1 MIRINLLG
9 VREAGPGD
17 VFEAEAPVGGAS
29 SEKKGLLFAVLFL
42 GAAIAL
48 IAFQWL
54 SARNTINSL
63 DEEIKQLT
71 QEKQRLAAIIQRV
84 NEYQAKLAELEK
96 REALIEKLKREREGP
111 VRMLDDLSAKLPDF
125 VWLEQLQQGA
135 NNVTLR
141 GMAASYV
148 SIADYIQKLEESDF
162 FQNVEL
168 IDARQGKD
176 EFTSFQLRAQ
186 LVSPGASAADTA
198 AAAGGSGGSL

>member
-9 VREAGPGD
+9 VREAVGGD
-17 VFEAEAPVGGAS
+17 VFSAEASIGAP

-48 IAFQWL
+48 ISFQWL

-63 DEEIKQLT
+63 DEEIRQLT
-71 QEKQRLAAIIQRV
+71 QERQRLQAIIQRV
-84 NEYQAKLAELEK
+84 NEYQAKLQELEK
-96 REALIEKLKREREGP
+96 REALIEQLKRERGGP

-125 VWLEQLQQGA
+125 VWIEQLTQGQ
-135 NNVTLR
+135 NNVTIR

-148 SIADYIQKLEESDF
+148 SIADYIQKLEESEF

-186 LVSPGASAADTA
+186 FKSPGDPVAEAAT
-198 AAAGGSGGSL
+198 AGGSGGSL

>member
-9 VREAGPGD
+9 VREAVPGD
-17 VFEAEAPVGGAS
+17 VFEAETPAGGS

-42 GAAIAL
+42 GAAIAV
-48 IAFQWL
+48 IAVQWL

-63 DEEIKQLT
+63 DEEIRQLT
-71 QEKQRLAAIIQRV
+71 QEKQRLQAIIQRV
-84 NEYQAKLAELEK
+84 NEYQAKLQELEK

-125 VWLEQLQQGA
+125 VWLEQLQQGP
-135 NNVTLR
+135 NNVTIR

-186 LVSPGASAADTA
+186 LMSPGAPAAE

>member
-1 MIRINLLG
+1 MISINLLG

-17 VFEAEAPVGGAS
+17 VFEAEAPVGGGS

-63 DEEIKQLT
+63 DEEIQSLT
-71 QEKQRLAAIIQRV
+71 QEKQRLQAIIQRV

-111 VRMLDDLSAKLPDF
+111 LRMLDDLSAKLPDF
-125 VWLEQLQQGA
+125 VWIEQLQQGPS
-135 NNVTLR
+135 NVTIR

-186 LVSPGASAADTA
+186 LISPGASPADA
-198 AAAGGSGGSL
+198 AAVGGSGGSL

>member
-17 VFEAEAPVGGAS
+17 VFEAEAPVGGAP

-63 DEEIKQLT
+63 NEEIQQLT
-71 QEKQRLAAIIQRV
+71 QEKQRLQAIIQRV

-96 REALIEKLKREREGP
+96 REALIEKLKAEREGP
-111 VRMLDDLSAKLPDF
+111 VRMLDDLSSKLPDF
-125 VWLEQLQQGA
+125 VWLEQLQQGP
-135 NNVTLR
+135 NNVTIR

-148 SIADYIQKLEESDF
+148 SIADYIQKLEESDY

-186 LVSPGASAADTA
+186 LMSPGAPAAEA